1 MDIPTSV
8 SNFRVLIFS
17 KKLTDG
23 LLRRMIFHI
32 LLKLERSFSNK
43 KKKDTI
49 EIIISWEAYYS

>member
-43 KKKDTI
+43 KKKTRLKLL
-49 EIIISWEAYYS
+49 